1 MKIKKFISYYRPY
14 KKIFVSTLFASLLVT
29 VITLSIPLIIKYI
42 TDNLID
48 NFSQENVSFIYLL
61 GGFMIVLIL
70 IQFLAHIFVDYY
82 GHVMGNRMEKDMS
95 EELFNHIHQQPHSF
109 FDNNNSGNL
118 LSRLT
123 HDLYNLSEL
132 YHHGPED
139 FLMYILRFFGAITIL
154 SFISMKLTF
163 VLLLFVP
170 IFLSITWYFQRKLYH
185 VYKIDKE
192 MVGEIN
198 GFLENSLNGSKIAKA
213 FTNEKSELD
222 QYKQYNKRLID
233 IKKSVHKNE
242 ALYSESINSLTQ
254 SLPIIIIVIG
264 SLLILQ
270 NDITIT
276 DLLTFILYITYITTP
291 IQVFVKLTVQYRE
304 GISGFDRFY
313 EILQIDPAIKNRVNP
328 KQLKNALGNIEFK
341 NVTFRYDETNI
352 INDLNLTIKAG
363 EYVAFVG
370 PSGIGKSTIASLI
383 PRFYDIQNGQIEID
397 GMDVRDIEL
406 TALRKHIGIVQQDVY
421 IYSGKVIDNIKFGN
435 PNADEKSIIKAAKQ
449 ANAHDFIMELSN
461 GYDTVIGEKGAK
473 LSGGQKQRLSI
484 ARVFLK
490 KPKIVIFDEATSSL
504 DNISESVVQN
514 SLERLSKNRTTIV
527 IAHRLSTI
535 RNADRIYVFSHKDL
549 EEIGTHEQ
557 LMKNHGYYRK
567 MYLETTDANH
577 GSSDK

>member
-1 MKIKKFISYYRPY
+1 MKFKKFISYYKPY
-14 KKIFVSTLFASLLVT
+14 KNIFAGTLSASLLVT
-29 VITLSIPLIIKYI
+29 IITLSIPLIIKYM
-42 TDNLID
+42 TDNLLS
-48 NFSQENVSFIYLL
+48 NFSNENISLIYLL
-61 GGFMIVLIL
+61 GGLMLVFIF

-95 EELFNHIHQQPHSF
+95 EELFHHIHQQPHAF
-109 FDNNNSGNL
+109 FDNNSSGNL

-139 FLMYILRFFGAITIL
+139 FLMYILRFAGAIIIL

-170 IFLSITWYFQRKLYH
+170 IFLGITWYFQRKLYH
-185 VYKIDKE
+185 VYKNDKE
-192 MVGEIN
+192 MTGEIN
-198 GFLENSLNGSKIAKA
+198 GFLESSLNGSRVTKA
-213 FTNEKSELD
+213 FTNEKSELE
-222 QYKQYNKRLID
+222 QYKRYNKLLID

-242 ALYSESINSLTQ
+242 ALYSELTGSLVQ
-254 SLPIIIIVIG
+254 ALPIVIIVIG
-264 SLLILQ
+264 SVLILQ

-304 GISGFDRFY
+304 GISGFNRFY
-313 EILQIDPAIKNRVNP
+313 EILQIDPAIKNQPNP
-328 KQLKNALGNIEFK
+328 QQLNNVRGNIAFK
-341 NVTFRYDETNI
+341 NVTFRYGETNI
-352 INDLNLTIKAG
+352 ISHLNLTINAG

-383 PRFYDIQNGQIEID
+383 PRFYEIQNGQIQID
-397 GMDVRDIEL
+397 DIDVREIEL
-406 TALRKHIGIVQQDVY
+406 TALREQVGIVQQDVY
-421 IYSGKVIDNIKFGN
+421 MYSGTVIDNIKYGN
-435 PNADEKSIIKAAKQ
+435 WDADKKSIIEAAKL
-449 ANAHDFIMELSN
+449 ANAHDFIMKLPD
-461 GYDTVIGEKGAK
+461 GYETVIGEKGAK

-490 KPKIVIFDEATSSL
+490 NPKIVIFDEATSSL
-504 DNISESVVQN
+504 DNMSERIVQH

-535 RNADRIYVFSHKDL
+535 KNADRIYVFSDNGI

-557 LMKNHGYYRK
+557 LMKSHGYYWR
-567 MYLETTDANH
+567 MYLETSRAD
-577 GSSDK
+577 

>member
-29 VITLSIPLIIKYI
+29 IITLSIPLIIKYM
-42 TDNLID
+42 TDNLL
-48 NFSQENVSFIYLL
+48 NHFSQENISLIYLL
-61 GGFMIVLIL
+61 GGFMMVLII

-95 EELFNHIHQQPHSF
+95 EELFHHIHQQPHAF
-109 FDNNNSGNL
+109 FDNNSSGNL

-139 FLMYILRFFGAITIL
+139 LLMYILRFVGAIIIL
-154 SFISMKLTF
+154 SFISMKLTL
-163 VLLLFVP
+163 VLLFFVP
-170 IFLSITWYFQRKLYH
+170 IFLGITWYFQRKLYH
-185 VYKIDKE
+185 VYKNDKE
-192 MVGEIN
+192 MTGEIN
-198 GFLENSLNGSKIAKA
+198 GFLENSLNGSRVTKA
-213 FTNEKSELD
+213 FTNEKSELE
-222 QYKQYNKRLID
+222 QYKRYNKRLID

-242 ALYSESINSLTQ
+242 ALYSELTGSLVQ
-254 SLPIIIIVIG
+254 ALPIIIIVIG
-264 SLLILQ
+264 SVLILQ

-291 IQVFVKLTVQYRE
+291 IQVFIKLTVQYRE
-304 GISGFDRFY
+304 GISGFNRFY
-313 EILQIDPAIKNRVNP
+313 EILQIDPAIKNHSNP
-328 KQLKNALGNIEFK
+328 QQLKHVHGNIEFK
-341 NVTFRYDETNI
+341 NVTFCYSETNI
-352 INDLNLTIKAG
+352 INDLNLTINAG

-383 PRFYDIQNGQIEID
+383 PRFYDIQNGQIQID
-397 GMDVRDIEL
+397 GIDIKDMEL

-421 IYSGKVIDNIKFGN
+421 MYSGKVIDNIKYGN
-435 PNADEKSIIKAAKQ
+435 PNADKKSIIEAAKQ
-449 ANAHDFIMELSN
+449 ANAHDFIMKLPN

-490 KPKIVIFDEATSSL
+490 NPKIVIFDEATSSL
-504 DNISESVVQN
+504 DNRSERIVQN

-535 RNADRIYVFSHKDL
+535 RNADRIYVFSHQGI
-549 EEIGTHEQ
+549 EEIGTHEE
-557 LMKNHGYYRK
+557 LMSSYGYYRK
-567 MYLETTDANH
+567 MYLETSNVN
-577 GSSDK
+577 